1 MHRAIR
7 AFANPRAISDNHS
20 GTMAGSEKKRGPTKE
35 YAERKL
41 RWLLRRSHAQFTFAL
56 GQMLEGARCPGIR
69 AADKL
74 VRSRLFPLLDDELCA
89 AVRLLHAEFHLWQ
102 GDMPGGWVHAPLT
115 AAKAYL
121 RIGRALEVIRL
132 ELASLGVHCRS
143 ALPEFPFVLKD
154 RVRWA
159 SYSACPETRAELAG
173 FLAEPSSP
181 DPD

>member
-1 MHRAIR
+1 MV
-7 AFANPRAISDNHS
+7 
-20 GTMAGSEKKRGPTKE
+20 GSEKPRGPTKE

-41 RWLLRRSHAQFTFAL
+41 RRLLYRSHAQFAFAL
-56 GQMLEGARCPGIR
+56 GQMLEGTKCPSVG
-69 AADKL
+69 AADRL

-89 AVRLLHAEFHLWQ
+89 AVSLLHAEFHLWQ

-121 RIGRALEVIRL
+121 RIGRALEVIQI
-132 ELASLGVHCRS
+132 ELARLGVQCK
-143 ALPEFPFVLKD
+143 AKLPKFPFVLKD

-159 SYSACPETRAELAG
+159 SYSASPETRAELAD

>member
-1 MHRAIR
+1 
-7 AFANPRAISDNHS
+7 
-20 GTMAGSEKKRGPTKE
+20 MAGSEKRRGPTKE

-41 RWLLRRSHAQFTFAL
+41 RRLLRRSHAQFIYAL
-56 GQMLEGARCPGIR
+56 ANMLEGTKCPSVR
-69 AADKL
+69 AADRL
-74 VRSRLFPLLDDELCA
+74 VRSRLFPLLDGELCA
-89 AVRLLHAEFHLWQ
+89 AVRLLHKEFHLWQ

-132 ELASLGVHCRS
+132 ELTRLGVHCEGG
-143 ALPEFPFVLKD
+143 LPKFPFLLKD

-159 SYSACPETRAELAG
+159 SYSASPETRAELAD
-173 FLAEPSSP
+173 FLAKSSTP